1 MPLLSRLV
9 PAALAATAIVAVG
22 CGSSDSSSST
32 STAAPAASTGAST
45 GSSTTASTDAGGQFA
60 DIKASVDKLTQ
71 RPTQIPETTPLDS
84 PPPKGKTISYL
95 QCGAPVCVTLGNYLK
110 QAAAAVGWK
119 VNVIDE
125 GGTPETVKAAWD
137 EAIRQKPDAIVPTG
151 GFPHEIFGDELKQAK
166 SMNIPVVGHSEAV
179 PADPATGFIAMV
191 SGPERQKQIG
201 TDEADWI
208 IAATDGKAKT
218 FFIDSG
224 YPINGLQLKAL
235 KAQMAKECPDSCS
248 VDSYQAPVTSIGK
261 DLAGKVASQMQAH
274 PDTDY
279 LVPAFGDM
287 AIGIP
292 AALAASSIKQ
302 PPMLTQEPSAPN
314 MPDIRKGA
322 LVSLNG
328 SGPESMWGIV
338 DTLARYF
345 NKQDFPAE
353 IPLPEWFITKDN
365 APSED
370 SFPTVVDYQ
379 QQFKKLWGVG

>member
-1 MPLLSRLV
+1 MPVLSRFV
-9 PAALAATAIVAVG
+9 PVALAATAIVAVG
-22 CGSSDSSSST
+22 CGSSDGDST
-32 STAAPAASTGAST
+32 STSAPAAASTGAST
-45 GSSTTASTDAGGQFA
+45 TASATTDSGGQFA
-60 DIKASVDKLTQ
+60 AIKADVEKLTE
-71 RPTQIPETTPLDS
+71 RPTQIPQTTPLDQ

-110 QAAAAVGWK
+110 DAAAAVDWK

-166 SMNIPVVGHSEAV
+166 QMDIPVVGHSEAV
-179 PADPATGFIAMV
+179 PADPATGFISMV

-201 TDEADWI
+201 TDEANWI
-208 IAATDGKAKT
+208 ISSTDGKANV
-218 FFIDSG
+218 FFVDSG
-224 YPINGLQLKAL
+224 YPINGLQLKAM
-235 KAQMAKECPDSCS
+235 KAQLAAQCPDDCK
-248 VDSYQAPVTSIGK
+248 VDSYMAPVTSIGK
-261 DLAGKVASQMQAH
+261 DLSGKVASQLQAH
-274 PDTDY
+274 PDTNY

-314 MPDIRKGA
+314 MPDIRKGD

-338 DTLARYF
+338 DALARYY
-345 NKQDFPAE
+345 NKQDYPSE
-353 IPLPEWFITKDN
+353 IPLPSWYITKDN
-365 APSED
+365 APAED
-370 SFPTVVDYQ
+370 TFPTVVDYQ
-379 QQFKKLWGVG
+379 QQFKKLWGVS